1 MNTRRFLLRTPFKLS
16 SIALALGTL
25 SACAPSIPPTTSLR
39 VKGNVRDASVT
50 VDDQYIGALAF
61 VASRGVALPPG
72 KHRIT
77 VEKTGYF
84 PWDREIIASEK
95 PSGEDGKPKPISLVV
110 ELVKIPD

>member
-1 MNTRRFLLRTPFKLS
+1 MQRIR
-16 SIALALGTL
+16 
-25 SACAPSIPPTTSLR
+25 SACLVLLAASLWACMPSVPPTTSLR

-50 VDDQYIGALAF
+50 VNDQYIGALAF
-61 VASRGVALPPG
+61 VAQKGVALPPG

-84 PWDREIIASEK
+84 PWDREVAATGN
-95 PSGEDGKPKPISLVV
+95 PDGPNGKPKPIILEI